1 MSFLRETLY
10 LFTKKKGNTKN
21 LGLKKINTH
30 YMYIN
35 ERSNNFIK
43 VTRKRKNSLYFS
55 MTIGIK

>member
-1 MSFLRETLY
+1 MFIY
-10 LFTKKKGNTKN
+10 KKKKGNTKN

-43 VTRKRKNSLYFS
+43 VTRKRKKSLYFS
-55 MTIGIK
+55 MTIRIKWPVI